1 MARIARLVIP
11 GAPHHVTQRGNNRK
25 QIFFSN
31 QDYLLYLLLLK
42 DYAARYQLSLM
53 GYCLMPNHVHLIA
66 IPHEADSLARTLGRT
81 HADYARAA
89 NIQARTTGH
98 FWQSRFY
105 SCPMDERHQWFALA
119 YVERNPLRAG
129 LVADPARYLWSSAPA
144 RFGGP
149 DASTILDQSLWQTC
163 YDQDAWRAI
172 LTALSRDEALDKR
185 IRDSTRTGRPL
196 GDESFLA
203 QLESTYPHIR
213 PNKRGPKPKPATR
226 TATAQGVK

>member
-1 MARIARLVIP
+1 L
-11 GAPHHVTQRGNNRK
+11 
-25 QIFFSN
+25 
-31 QDYLLYLLLLK
+31 
-42 DYAARYQLSLM
+42 
-53 GYCLMPNHVHLIA
+53 PNHVHLIV

-105 SCPMDERHQWFALA
+105 SCPMNERYQWFALA

-149 DASTILDQSLWQTC
+149 DASTILDQSLWQTY
-163 YDQDAWRAI
+163 YDQVAWRAI
-172 LTALSRDEALDKR
+172 LTALSCDEALEKR

-203 QLESTYPHIR
+203 RLESTHPHIR

-226 TATAQGVK
+226 TVTAQGVK

>member
-1 MARIARLVIP
+1 
-11 GAPHHVTQRGNNRK
+11 
-25 QIFFSN
+25 
-31 QDYLLYLLLLK
+31 
-42 DYAARYQLSLM
+42 M
-53 GYCLMPNHVHLIA
+53 GYCLLPNHVHLIV

-81 HADYARAA
+81 HADYARAV

-105 SCPMDERHQWFALA
+105 SCPMDKRHQWFALA

-144 RFGGP
+144 RFGGL
-149 DASTILDQSLWQTC
+149 DASTILDQSLWQSR

-172 LTALSRDEALDKR
+172 LTALSRDETLENR

-196 GDESFLA
+196 GDESFPA
-203 QLESTYPHIR
+203 QLESTYPQIR
-213 PNKRGPKPKPATR
+213 PNKRGPKPKPAAH
-226 TATAQGVK
+226 TATAQGIKGLSVLTPTSPDIPRHPPTSTLSRLLAGLEQS